1 MSNEPGLQG
10 ADPPLGDKPFKAMK
24 PREKLRFA
32 CKALIFFVSGG
43 FIFPTLWID

>member
-1 MSNEPGLQG
+1 MRDKTGRQG
-10 ADPPLGDKPFKAMK
+10 EDRPLDDKPFKAMT